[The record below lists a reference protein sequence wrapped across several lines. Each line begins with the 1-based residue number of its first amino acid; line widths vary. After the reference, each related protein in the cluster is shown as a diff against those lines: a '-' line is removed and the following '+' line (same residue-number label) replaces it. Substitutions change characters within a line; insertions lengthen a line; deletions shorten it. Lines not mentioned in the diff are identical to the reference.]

1 VMVNRV
7 WQYHFGRGIVPTPSD
22 FGKFGEKPTHPE
34 LLDWLASEFV
44 SGGWTLKRLHRLI
57 MLSSTYQLS
66 AKADPADLK
75 ADPANALHWR
85 FDMRRLTAE
94 EVRDSIL
101 TASGNLNP
109 KMYGPSVYPK
119 LSAEVLAGISYT
131 NKKEHWPDSPPGDA
145 NRRSVYVF
153 VKRSLQV
160 PILAAHDQADTDSS
174 CPVRYTTT
182 VPTQALGMLN
192 GEFTNGQA
200 GALARRLEKEAP
212 GDLAKQVARG
222 LRLTTARVPTA
233 DEVARD
239 VAFVTG
245 LKAKHGLDDAAALT
259 RYALLLV
266 NANEFVYLD

>member
-1 VMVNRV
+1 
-7 WQYHFGRGIVPTPSD
+7 
-22 FGKFGEKPTHPE
+22 
-34 LLDWLASEFV
+34 
-44 SGGWTLKRLHRLI
+44 
-57 MLSSTYQLS
+57 MLSNVYQLS
-66 AKADPADLK
+66 AKADAANLK
-75 ADPANALHWR
+75 ADPANALRWR

-101 TASGNLNP
+101 TASGSLNP
-109 KMYGPSVYPK
+109 KMGGPSVYPK
-119 LSAEVLAGISYT
+119 LPAEVLAGISYT
-131 NKKEHWPDSPPGDA
+131 NKKEHWPDSPPGEA

-160 PILAAHDQADTDSS
+160 PILATHDQADTDSS

-192 GEFTNGQA
+192 GEFTNEQA
-200 GALARRLEKEAP
+200 AAFARRLEADAP

-222 LRLTTARVPTA
+222 LRLTTARTPAA

-245 LKAKHGLDDAAALT
+245 LKAKHGLTDAAALA
-259 RYALLLV
+259 RYALLLL